1 VSPATAQGEERTRPR
16 DPAASMAL
24 LRELVNDDAAQEYA
38 EAHRRHAGSRPSTG
52 SKALLLLCVALASGL
67 LVTALVQNRAV
78 APEKELARE
87 QLVQR
92 AQAAQAEVERLETE
106 VEQTREELAAAQEV
120 LLSQSAEGNALAE
133 RIARLEAQAGYTDVV
148 GPGLVVTL
156 DNAPGSDPADPED
169 PGRVL
174 DQDVVQAVN
183 GLWLSG
189 AEAVAVNGVRLTST
203 TAIRAAG
210 QAVLVDFRPL
220 VPPYR
225 IEGIGDPAAMAQAFG
240 ASASALELAQVAEQY
255 GIRVTTE
262 QAQSLALPASTALLP
277 VRARVPRPAGDTVA
291 GQGSASPQPDATTG
305 GTP

>member
-1 VSPATAQGEERTRPR
+1 MSPAGAPGRERER

-38 EAHRRHAGSRPSTG
+38 EAHRRHAGSRPSAG
-52 SKALLLLCVALASGL
+52 SRALLLLSVALASGL
-67 LVTALVQNRAV
+67 LVTALVQNRAI
-78 APEKELARE
+78 APEKELARQ
-87 QLVQR
+87 QLVER
-92 AQAAQAEVERLETE
+92 AQAAQAEVERLEAE
-106 VEQTREELAAAQEV
+106 VETTRQELAAAQEV
-120 LLSQSAEGNALAE
+120 LLSQSAEGNALAD
-133 RIARLEAQAGYTDVV
+133 RIARLETQAGYTAVQ

-156 DNAPGSDPADPED
+156 DNAPGAVASDPED

-174 DQDVVQAVN
+174 DQDVVAAVN
-183 GLWLSG
+183 GVWLAG

-210 QAVLVDFRPL
+210 QAILVDFRPL

-225 IEGIGDPAAMAQAFG
+225 VEAIGDPAAMARAFA
-240 ASASALELAQVAEQY
+240 ASASALELAQVSEQY

-262 QAQSLALPASTALLP
+262 QAQALTLPASTALLP

-291 GQGSASPQPDATTG
+291 GQGSASPQQGATTG

>member
-1 VSPATAQGEERTRPR
+1 MSPAGAPGRERER

-38 EAHRRHAGSRPSTG
+38 EAHRRHAGSRPSAG
-52 SKALLLLCVALASGL
+52 SRALLLLSVALASGL

-78 APEKELARE
+78 APEKELARQ
-87 QLVQR
+87 QLVER
-92 AQAAQAEVERLETE
+92 AQAAQAEVERLEAE
-106 VEQTREELAAAQEV
+106 VETTRQELAAAQEV
-120 LLSQSAEGNALAE
+120 LLSQSAEGNALAD
-133 RIARLEAQAGYTDVV
+133 RIARLETQAGYTAVQ

-156 DNAPGSDPADPED
+156 DNAPGAVASDPED

-174 DQDVVQAVN
+174 DQDVVAAVN
-183 GLWLSG
+183 GVWLSG

-210 QAVLVDFRPL
+210 QAILVDFRPL

-225 IEGIGDPAAMAQAFG
+225 VEAIGDPAAMARAFA
-240 ASASALELAQVAEQY
+240 ASASALELAQVSEQY

-262 QAQSLALPASTALLP
+262 QSQALTLPASTALLP
-277 VRARVPRPAGDTVA
+277 VRARVPRPAGDTGA
-291 GQGSASPQPDATTG
+291 GQGSATPQPGATTG

>member
-1 VSPATAQGEERTRPR
+1 MSPAGAPGRERER

-38 EAHRRHAGSRPSTG
+38 EAHRRHAGSRPSAG
-52 SKALLLLCVALASGL
+52 SRALLLLSVALASGL
-67 LVTALVQNRAV
+67 LVTALVQNRAI
-78 APEKELARE
+78 APEKELARQ
-87 QLVQR
+87 QLVER
-92 AQAAQAEVERLETE
+92 AQAAQAEVERLEAE
-106 VEQTREELAAAQEV
+106 VETTRQELAAAQEV
-120 LLSQSAEGNALAE
+120 LLSQSAEGNALAD
-133 RIARLEAQAGYTDVV
+133 RIARLETQAGYTAVQ

-156 DNAPGSDPADPED
+156 DNAPGAVASDPED

-174 DQDVVQAVN
+174 DQDVVAAVN
-183 GLWLSG
+183 GVWLSG

-210 QAVLVDFRPL
+210 QAILVDFRPL

-225 IEGIGDPAAMAQAFG
+225 VEAIGDPAAMARAFA
-240 ASASALELAQVAEQY
+240 ASASALELAQVSEQY

-262 QAQSLALPASTALLP
+262 QAQALTLPASTALLP

-291 GQGSASPQPDATTG
+291 GQGSASPQPRATTG

>member
-1 VSPATAQGEERTRPR
+1 MSPAGAPGRERER

-38 EAHRRHAGSRPSTG
+38 EAHRRHAGSRPSAG
-52 SKALLLLCVALASGL
+52 SRALLLLSVALASGL
-67 LVTALVQNRAV
+67 LVTALVQNRAI
-78 APEKELARE
+78 APEKELARQ
-87 QLVQR
+87 QLVER
-92 AQAAQAEVERLETE
+92 AQAAQAEVERLEAE
-106 VEQTREELAAAQEV
+106 VETTRQELAAAQEV
-120 LLSQSAEGNALAE
+120 LLSQSAEGNALAD
-133 RIARLEAQAGYTDVV
+133 RIARLETQAGYTAVQ

-156 DNAPGSDPADPED
+156 DNAPGAVASDPED

-174 DQDVVQAVN
+174 DQDVVAAVN
-183 GLWLSG
+183 GVWLAG

-210 QAVLVDFRPL
+210 QAILVDFRPL

-225 IEGIGDPAAMAQAFG
+225 VEAIGDPAAMARAFA
-240 ASASALELAQVAEQY
+240 ASASALELAQVSEQY

-262 QAQSLALPASTALLP
+262 QAQALTLPASTALLP

-291 GQGSASPQPDATTG
+291 GQGSASPQPGATTG